1 MVVVVIMYNKSTIK
15 HITFKNKKL
24 LKPKKASYRKEKK
37 LKNVFEEI
45 ILLKCNPMMKLG
57 FWEQPLF
64 SHLIQVGLDFQT
76 LMFYPLIHNQV
87 SKVFELIQN
96 VEDVLTNIGKQ
107 MLNIKY
113 I

>member
-57 FWEQPLF
+57 FWE
-64 SHLIQVGLDFQT
+64 
-76 LMFYPLIHNQV
+76 
-87 SKVFELIQN
+87 
-96 VEDVLTNIGKQ
+96 
-107 MLNIKY
+107 
-113 I
+113 